1 MNRTQRWT
9 LVATV
14 LASAT
19 VFLDSTIINVALPR
33 IGRELPHTLVGVLEG
48 QTYVYTGYLLSL
60 STLLILAGALT
71 DVYGRRRMFMLG
83 LAGFGLSSALCGL
96 APNLEILVVL
106 RVVQGLAGA
115 FLVPGSLALITA
127 GFSGPLQG
135 RAFGI
140 WSGASSGTTLF
151 GPALGGILVDTVS
164 WRAAF
169 LINIPIIAVALYAT
183 WRYVPESRSD
193 APHAGFDWLGAI
205 VVGIAVGG
213 LAFGTVY
220 GQQREW
226 RDPVAYVVLA
236 VGAISLIS
244 LPFLMGRRRNPL
256 IPLSLFRSRAFSTI
270 NISTLLIYGALYAL
284 GYNSALFLQG
294 TLGYTA
300 TAAGLIGV
308 PGTLLLAVLSPRFGT
323 LAGRYGPRLFLIVGP
338 LVMAAGVL
346 LYARVPATST
356 AWQLRPDAPATFVPP
371 IAYLVDFLPASIIFG
386 IGLGILVA
394 PLTAALMASVPVANA
409 GLASSIN
416 NAISRIGPQL
426 AGAVIFVA
434 VTAVFYASLAS
445 RIPGTD
451 AGSVSLRAEVSPLNR
466 PVPTAPAAVAVQSRF
481 ASGDAFHTA
490 MLIAAGLLV
499 AGAAANAVGLERQS
513 KAKGAEPSA
522 GRREAQLE

>member
-1 MNRTQRWT
+1 LTTALTYIEMTRAQRWT

-19 VFLDSTIINVALPR
+19 VFLDSTIVNVALPR
-33 IGRELPHTLVGVLEG
+33 IGRDLPHSLVGVLEG

-71 DVYGRRRMFMLG
+71 DAYGRRRMFMFG
-83 LAGFGLSSALCGL
+83 LAGFGLMSALCGL
-96 APNLEILVVL
+96 APNLETLVVL
-106 RVVQGLAGA
+106 RVLQGVAGA

-127 GFSGPLQG
+127 GFDGPLRG

-140 WSGASSGTTLF
+140 WSGASSGTTLL
-151 GPALGGILVDTVS
+151 GPAIGGILVDTVS

-169 LINIPIIAVALYAT
+169 LINVPIVAVALYAT
-183 WRYVPESRSD
+183 WRHVPESRSD
-193 APHAGFDWLGAI
+193 APPAGFDWLGAI
-205 VVGIAVGG
+205 VVGLAVGG

-236 VGAISLIS
+236 IGAIATIA
-244 LPFLMGRRRNPL
+244 LPFLMARRRNPL
-256 IPLSLFRSRAFSTI
+256 IPLSLFKSRAFSTI
-270 NISTLLIYGALYAL
+270 NISTLLIYGALYTV
-284 GYNSALFLQG
+284 GYNSALFIQG

-300 TAAGLIGV
+300 TAAGLVGV
-308 PGTLLLAVLSPRFGT
+308 PGTVLLAALSTRFGT

-356 AWQLRPDAPATFVPP
+356 AWQLRPDAPSTFVPP
-371 IAYLVDFLPASIIFG
+371 TAYLVDFLPASIVFG

-426 AGAVIFVA
+426 AGALIFVA
-434 VTAVFYASLAS
+434 VTAVFYTSLAS
-445 RIPGTD
+445 RLPGTD
-451 AGSVSLRAEVSPLNR
+451 PGSESLRAEVSPLNL
-466 PVPTAPAAVAVQSRF
+466 PSTSAPSEVAAQARY
-481 ASGDAFHTA
+481 ASADAFHTA

-499 AGAAANAVGLERQS
+499 AGAAANAIGLERQLGKKES
-513 KAKGAEPSA
+513 GD
-522 GRREAQLE
+522 